1 MIEIISTDK
10 NRDVFERSWGRCSK
24 SGLNKALIPD
34 INHIQLEIENNFLAD
49 AFKNIVDKLDGT
61 IALTDSV
68 LIITDKNGIVLETK
82 SFDNFA
88 EINYLMK
95 RGIALDELNAGTNAI
110 SLVLNTGKTSIVRKK
125 EHYIECFKDLSCI
138 AAPIF
143 DKDSNI
149 LGVIDI
155 TTCNDINDVH
165 KILLLFLKKTIESD
179 YYELSAKEI
188 LNGLDVID
196 IEILKLLAYG
206 YTDSQI
212 SKNIH
217 VSISNVK
224 YHKNKLKEIFDAQSI
239 RDCIYKATKIG
250 VI

>member
-1 MIEIISTDK
+1 MIEIVSADK
-10 NRDVFERSWGRCSK
+10 YRDVFERSWGRCLK
-24 SGLNKALIPD
+24 SGLNKSIIPN
-34 INHIQLEIENNFLAD
+34 INPVQLEENLLAN
-49 AFKNIVDKLDGT
+49 AFKNIVCKLDGT

-68 LIITDKNGIVLETK
+68 LIITDRNGIVLDIK
-82 SFDNFA
+82 SFDKSA
-88 EINYLMK
+88 EVNYLMK
-95 RGIALDELNAGTNAI
+95 TGMTLDELDAGTNAI
-110 SLVLNTGKTSIVRKK
+110 SMVLNTGKISIVKRG
-125 EHYIECFKDLSCI
+125 EHYIECFKGLSCI
-138 AAPIF
+138 AAPIY
-143 DKDSNI
+143 DRDTNL
-149 LGVIDI
+149 LGVVDI

-165 KILLLFLKKTIESD
+165 KILLLFLKNTIESD

-188 LNGLDVID
+188 LNGLDAID

-212 SKNIH
+212 SKRIH

-224 YHKNKLKEIFDAQSI
+224 YHKNKLRKIFNAKSI

>member
-1 MIEIISTDK
+1 MIDIVSADK
-10 NRDVFERSWGRCSK
+10 DRDAFERSWGRCLK
-24 SGLNKALIPD
+24 RGLNKSILPD
-34 INHIQLEIENNFLAD
+34 INHIQLENNLLAD
-49 AFKNIVDKLDGT
+49 AFKNIVEKLDGT

-68 LIITDKNGIVLETK
+68 LIITDKNGIVLDIK
-82 SFDNFA
+82 SFDKSA
-88 EINYLMK
+88 EVNYLMK
-95 RGIALDELNAGTNAI
+95 TGMILDELNAGTNAI
-110 SLVLNTGKTSIVRKK
+110 SMVLNTGKVSIVKK
-125 EHYIECFKDLSCI
+125 GEHYIECFNDLSCI
-138 AAPIF
+138 AAPIY

-155 TTCNDINDVH
+155 TTYKEINDVH
-165 KILLLFLKKTIESD
+165 KVLLLFLKKTIESD

-188 LNGLDVID
+188 LNGLDAID

-212 SKNIH
+212 SKRIH

-224 YHKNKLKEIFDAQSI
+224 YHKNKLRKIFDAKSI

>member
-1 MIEIISTDK
+1 MIEIVSADK
-10 NRDVFERSWGRCSK
+10 DRDIFEISWGRCSK
-24 SGLNKALIPD
+24 SGLNKSIIPN
-34 INHIQLEIENNFLAD
+34 INPVQLENNFLAD
-49 AFKNIVDKLDGT
+49 AFKNIVEKLDGT

-68 LIITDKNGIVLETK
+68 LIITDKNGIVLDIK
-82 SFDNFA
+82 SFDKSA
-88 EINYLMK
+88 EVNYLVKTGMT
-95 RGIALDELNAGTNAI
+95 LDELNAGTNAI
-110 SLVLNTGKTSIVRKK
+110 SMVLNTGKISIVRKK

-149 LGVIDI
+149 LGVVDI

-212 SKNIH
+212 SKRIH

-224 YHKNKLKEIFDAQSI
+224 YHKNKLRKIFKAKSI

>member
-1 MIEIISTDK
+1 MIEIVSADK
-10 NRDVFERSWGRCSK
+10 DRDVFERSWGRCLK
-24 SGLNKALIPD
+24 SGLNKSITPN
-34 INHIQLEIENNFLAD
+34 INIVQLENNFLVD
-49 AFKNIVDKLDGT
+49 AFKNIVEKLDGT

-68 LIITDKNGIVLETK
+68 LIITDKNGIVLDIK
-82 SFDNFA
+82 SFDKSA
-88 EINYLMK
+88 EVYYLVKTGMT
-95 RGIALDELNAGTNAI
+95 LDELNAGTNAI
-110 SLVLNTGKTSIVRKK
+110 SMVLNTGKISIVRKK

-165 KILLLFLKKTIESD
+165 KVLLLFLKKTIESD

-188 LNGLDVID
+188 LNGLDAID

-224 YHKNKLKEIFDAQSI
+224 YHKNKLRKIFDAKSI